1 MNLIMD
7 VNLLNLPGQS
17 NIDRLRSVVITRA
30 NEENQTEENLT
41 KAANDLY
48 LAPFATK
55 EKIEAFFKNDK
66 VAYKLLMSEL
76 STNNKTEDFYKVMHN
91 MTKQPSFFDFIK
103 YDKKNYYDFFNEKT
117 EFNEA
122 FDLDNETFKD
132 LMNFIT
138 RICYD
143 GHGKG
148 EILLNLLFENT
159 VLDPY
164 TDLYV
169 DGKRV
174 ELKCSIGKTNGGM
187 LKGNKQINHPR
198 IILETIKDCLK
209 DDIDVSILNDCTT
222 SGIRGF
228 NNIVNI
234 LRENEVADKLIID
247 AIATGVFSQFFDM
260 KNFNQYMMFI
270 NRIMFSPDIL
280 GEQLYRL
287 HGVCAMINYKLVCK
301 WDYFVCLDAESGKY
315 FIIDIP
321 KVESIDDISWKDYK
335 SIYENKDIIF
345 RAGPSTTAKDER
357 GYVSTIYCV

>member
-1 MNLIMD
+1 MD
-7 VNLLNLPGQS
+7 VNLLNLPGES
-17 NIDRLRSVVITRA
+17 NMDRLRSVVITRA
-30 NEENQTEENLT
+30 NDENQTEENLT

-48 LAPFATK
+48 LVPFGTK

-76 STNNKTEDFYKVMHN
+76 SSNNKTEDFYTVMHN
-91 MTKQPSFFDFIK
+91 MTKQPSFTDFINYK
-103 YDKKNYYDFFNEKT
+103 NKNYYDFFVEKT
-117 EFNEA
+117 EFGEVYN
-122 FDLDNETFKD
+122 LDETSFIM
-132 LMNFIT
+132 LMDFIT

-174 ELKCSIGKTNGGM
+174 ELKCSIGKKNGGM

-209 DDIDVSILNDCTT
+209 DDIDVSILDGCTT

-228 NNIVNI
+228 NNIVKI
-234 LRENEVADKLIID
+234 LREKGVDDRLIIN

-270 NRIMFSPDIL
+270 NRIKFNSETL

-315 FIIDIP
+315 FVIDIP
-321 KVESIDDISWKDYK
+321 KVEIIEDVSWKDYK
-335 SIYENKDIIF
+335 AIYDDEDIIF
-345 RAGPSTTAKDER
+345 RAGPDTYADDER
-357 GYVSTIYCV
+357 GYVSKIYCV

>member
-1 MNLIMD
+1 MEEK
-7 VNLLNLPGQS
+7 VLNLPGQS
-17 NIDRLRSVVITRA
+17 NIEQLRSVVISRA
-30 NEENQTEENLT
+30 NDENQTEENLT

-48 LAPFATK
+48 LAPFSTK

-76 STNNKTEDFYKVMHN
+76 SSNNLTEDFYKVMHN
-91 MTKQPSFFDFIK
+91 MTKQASFSDFIK
-103 YDKKNYYDFFNEKT
+103 YTNKNYYDFFIEKS
-117 EFNEA
+117 EFNEQ
-122 FDLDNETFKD
+122 FDLDDTSFRN

-138 RICYD
+138 RISYD

-148 EILLNLLFENT
+148 EILLNLLFNNT
-159 VLDPY
+159 VLDNY

-174 ELKCSIGKTNGGM
+174 ELKCGIGKTNGGM

-198 IILETIKDCLK
+198 IILQTIKDCLK
-209 DDIDVSILNDCTT
+209 NDIDVSILDDCTT
-222 SGIRGF
+222 SGIKGF

-234 LRENEVADKLIID
+234 LKENNVDDRLIID
-247 AIATGVFSQFFDM
+247 SIATGVFSQFFDM
-260 KNFNQYMMFI
+260 NNFNQYMMFI
-270 NRIMFSPDIL
+270 NRIKFNSDTL

-321 KVESIDDISWKDYK
+321 KVDNINDISWKDYK
-335 SIYENKDIIF
+335 VIYDNNDIIF

-357 GYVSTIYCV
+357 GYVSTVYCV